1 MRTRISLSALVAS
14 PLLLTLAP
22 SAADVSFRP
31 VDDSKVTRTYS
42 IDLEFELG
50 DLSVVVDGQDVSEM
64 VPADFEGTTELMM
77 KVTDHFVRSAGG
89 RPLELIR
96 SYEEMNGEASAM
108 GESQSMDGFDALEGK
123 QVRFVWDEE
132 DEDYT
137 VSFHECE
144 GDTSDLEGLTPD
156 TDMLALL
163 PGKEIA
169 EGDTWTVDA
178 RELGSVILF
187 GAKPESDDAE
197 FDQMFESEIW
207 PQLEALLEDFT
218 TTCEFKGE
226 REEDGRKVGVVAVTM
241 HGEGTLDLAALILQA
256 AQIDAG
262 EMQVDIDVEAADLNL
277 VVDAK
282 GELLWDLAGGHL
294 HAFDLDADM
303 EFSAEVA
310 VTADVGGESHSA
322 DADAELS
329 GRGTWK
335 VRPGGE

>member
-1 MRTRISLSALVAS
+1 MATRLPLSALAAS
-14 PLLLTLAP
+14 PLLLALAP
-22 SAADVSFRP
+22 VAADVSFRP
-31 VDDSKVTRTYS
+31 ADDSRVSRTYA

-64 VPADFEGTTELMM
+64 LPADFQGTTELVM

-96 SYEEMNGEASAM
+96 SYEEMSGETSAM

-123 QVRFVWDEE
+123 QVRFVWDEDE
-132 DEDYT
+132 EDYE
-137 VSFHECE
+137 VSFHESE
-144 GDTSDLEGLTPD
+144 GDLADLEGLSPD
-156 TDMLALL
+156 ADLLALL
-163 PGKEIA
+163 PGREVA

-178 RELGSVILF
+178 RELGSVFLF
-187 GAKPESDDAE
+187 GSKMETDDEE

-207 PQLEALLEDFT
+207 PQLEAMLEDFS
-218 TTCEFKGE
+218 TTCEYKGE
-226 REEDGRKVGVVAVTM
+226 REEGGRKVGVVAVNM
-241 HGEGTLDLAALILQA
+241 HGEGVLDLAALILSA

-262 EMQVDIDVEAADLNL
+262 EMQVDIDVEVAELTMS
-277 VVDAK
+277 VDAK

-294 HAFDLDADM
+294 RAFQLDADM